1 MKQNIN
7 IYDMQGRTVMTFKAT
22 PSFGMQSIDVSSLQ
36 KGNYLIGFG
45 KNLTT
50 KFIVK

>member
-1 MKQNIN
+1 MNKIITKLQIN
-7 IYDMQGRTVMTFKAT
+7 NLMTFKAT

-45 KNLTT
+45 KNLTA